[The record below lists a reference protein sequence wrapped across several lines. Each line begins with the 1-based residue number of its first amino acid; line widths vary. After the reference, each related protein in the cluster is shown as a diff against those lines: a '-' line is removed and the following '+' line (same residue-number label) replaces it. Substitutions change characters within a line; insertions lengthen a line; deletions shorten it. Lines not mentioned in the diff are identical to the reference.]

1 MFNFDGC
8 FFEGACTVEVVT
20 TDCLAASVSFSSS
33 LASSSR
39 SCSVTDTPIKRFCE
53 LTTLRLFFDRRVEID
68 LEIIP
73 PTALE
78 IDGFPEM

>member
-1 MFNFDGC
+1 M
-8 FFEGACTVEVVT
+8 VVVT
-20 TDCLAASVSFSSS
+20 TSCLVASDSFSSS

-39 SCSVTDTPIKRFCE
+39 SCSVTDTPMKRLGE
-53 LTTLRLFFDRRVEID
+53 LTILRSFFDLRVEIV
-68 LEIIP
+68 LEMIP

>member
-1 MFNFDGC
+1 M
-8 FFEGACTVEVVT
+8 AVVT
-20 TDCLAASVSFSSS
+20 TSCLVASGSFSSS

-39 SCSVTDTPIKRFCE
+39 SCSVTDTPMKRLGE
-53 LTTLRLFFDRRVEID
+53 LTTLRLFFDLRVDIV